1 MTRMGSV
8 TGLIIV
14 IILGLLG
21 AFFSYLA
28 GVRSI
33 QVGRRQASRLV
44 RRRKMVIGW
53 RFFGFSFL
61 LIALIVVDSFFAVD

>member
-1 MTRMGSV
+1 MGSV

-44 RRRKMVIGW
+44 RRRKMVTG
-53 RFFGFSFL
+53 
-61 LIALIVVDSFFAVD
+61 